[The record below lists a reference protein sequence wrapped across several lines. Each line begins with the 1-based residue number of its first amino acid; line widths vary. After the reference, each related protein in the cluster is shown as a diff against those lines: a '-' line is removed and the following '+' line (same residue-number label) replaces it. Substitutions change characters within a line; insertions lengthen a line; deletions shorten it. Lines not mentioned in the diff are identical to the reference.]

1 MGTSTADTRSR
12 TDAKNLIF
20 FVRHPT
26 REKMGTSTADT
37 RKAAPK
43 SRISFFF
50 VRQKI
55 CGSRCPKPM
64 CVKVGCETRLRGA
77 NNQVS
82 EKAGVSK
89 SSQVKSS
96 VKLCELGCPQ
106 NGVNSSHVLTSL
118 DSV

>member
-1 MGTSTADTRSR
+1 MGTITADTRSR

-43 SRISFFF
+43 SRISYLL
-50 VRQKI
+50 RASKNLWKQ
-55 CGSRCPKPM
+55 CPKPM

-82 EKAGVSK
+82 EKLGCQ
-89 SSQVKSS
+89 SQVKSS
-96 VKLCELGCPQ
+96 QV
-106 NGVNSSHVLTSL
+106 
-118 DSV
+118 